1 MSTKYPAT
9 QENLVALMNRAGETE
24 AMCERHATTHP
35 DKVKKWAAS
44 ARRDRREIGRIAA
57 LLISRGELV
66 TE

>member
-1 MSTKYPAT
+1 
-9 QENLVALMNRAGETE
+9 MNRAGETE